1 MTHRAVT
8 CGERCDIGTFL
19 VGAIELAFGLEL
31 LLLGLARCLVCGAL
45 LSPSRLLALNDSRAC
60 GGSAGDGCND
70 GKSLSHHNTCE

>member
-1 MTHRAVT
+1 LTHRAVS
-8 CGERCDIGTFL
+8 CCERCDVRALLI
-19 VGAIELAFGLEL
+19 GAIELAFGLAL
-31 LLLGLARCLVCGAL
+31 LLLGLAGGLIGRAL

>member
-8 CGERCDIGTFL
+8 CGKRCDVRAPL
-19 VGAIELAFGLEL
+19 VSAIELAFGLAL
-31 LLLGLARCLVCGAL
+31 LLFGLAGGLIGRAL